1 MKRWQLIL
9 VILVL
14 PLGGCATSS
23 EEVADE
29 SLVADERVCV
39 SVRSINSFDA
49 IDDEHLYI
57 KATGNK
63 HFLFTL
69 SGRCIGLRSARG
81 IAVKDTFSSVCS
93 NSFGEIVYRDMGRGL
108 ETCLIRN
115 VEAVVSKDDAEGLV
129 EDREAQK
136 GEMQSGSK

>member
-29 SLVADERVCV
+29 STAADARVCV

-49 IDDEHLYI
+49 IDDKHIYI
-57 KATGNK
+57 KATSNK
-63 HFLFTL
+63 HYLFTL
-69 SGRCIGLRSARG
+69 SRRCIGLRSARG
-81 IAVKDTFSSVCS
+81 IAVKDSFSRVCS
-93 NSFGEIVYRDMGRGL
+93 NSFGEIVYRGMGRGL
-108 ETCLIRN
+108 ESCPIRN
-115 VEAVVSKDDAEGLV
+115 VEAIASKDDAEALV

-136 GEMQSGSK
+136 REMQSGSK